1 MNLIKLI
8 VLPVI
13 FLPILLSGLLILALE
28 DEPKLKKQADMTPA
42 RIARVKQLIQMNDPR
57 RLRSG
62 AVVMA
67 RLRQEELDL
76 AVNYFANQYAQAV
89 AGLVIEKGRAIV
101 EATVTLP
108 ANPFGRFINVKLE
121 IKQTQK
127 LPLIERLQLG
137 NLPIPAVLAN
147 NVVNYLLANSQT
159 LFDWQEFNKTVRHI
173 RFEPRQLVITY
184 QWRTDLPARLSG
196 ILLSP
201 QELSQIEFYQR
212 RLAELTQKSRPP
224 INLTDLMQ
232 PLFSEAKER
241 SQNGEAVKENRAVIL
256 VLAFYANQKNLS
268 KLISQS
274 KTWSRPNWRSVKLQ
288 NREDLTKHY
297 LVSALLAAYAGT
309 PLADAVG
316 LYKEI
321 EDSKGGSGFSFI
333 DIAADRAGTLMGEL
347 AVAGEQQAR
356 QVQSLLATGAES
368 DIMPKT
374 SDLPEFISEAEFMRR
389 YGGTQGK
396 AYQQMMNEIERRILA
411 LPVNRS

>member
-13 FLPILLSGLLILALE
+13 LVPIILSSLLILALE
-28 DEPKLKKQADMTPA
+28 DEPKLKNQADMTPA
-42 RIARVKQLIQMNDPR
+42 RIARAKQLIQMNDPR

-108 ANPFGRFINVKLE
+108 ANPLGRFINVRLE
-121 IKQTQK
+121 IKQTPK
-127 LPLIERLQLG
+127 LPLIESLKLG
-137 NLPIPAVLAN
+137 KLPVPAFLAN
-147 NVVNYLLANSQT
+147 SLVNYGLTNSQT
-159 LFDWQEFNKTVRHI
+159 LFDWHEFNKTVRNI

-212 RLAELTQKSRPP
+212 RLAGLTQNSRTP
-224 INLTDLMQ
+224 INLTALIQ
-232 PLFSEAKER
+232 PMFSAAKER
-241 SQNGEAVKENRAVIL
+241 SQNGEAIKENRATIL
-256 VLAFYANQKNLS
+256 VLAFYVNQKNLS

-274 KTWSRPNWRSVKLQ
+274 KTWSRPNWRTVKLK
-288 NREDLTKHY
+288 NRDDLTKHY

-347 AVAGEQQAR
+347 AVADEQQAR
-356 QVQSLLATGAES
+356 QIQSLLATVTES

-374 SDLPEFISEAEFMRR
+374 ADLPEFIPEAEFMRR

-396 AYQQMMNEIERRILA
+396 AYLEMMAEIERRILA
-411 LPVNRS
+411 LPVNRR

>member
-13 FLPILLSGLLILALE
+13 LLPIILSGLLILALE
-28 DEPKLKKQADMTPA
+28 DEPKLKKQADLSPA
-42 RIARVKQLIQMNDPR
+42 RIARAKQLIQMNDPR

-62 AVVMA
+62 AVVRA

-108 ANPFGRFINVKLE
+108 TNPLGRFINVRLE
-121 IKQTQK
+121 IKQTEK
-127 LPLIERLQLG
+127 LPMIESLSLG
-137 NLPIPAVLAN
+137 NLPIPAFLAN
-147 NVVNYLLANSQT
+147 SWVNYVLTNSQT
-159 LFDWQEFNKTVRHI
+159 LFDWHEFNKTVRNI
-173 RFEPRQLVITY
+173 RFEHRQLVITY

-196 ILLSP
+196 VMLPP

-212 RLAELTQKSRPP
+212 RLAELTQTSRTP
-224 INLTDLMQ
+224 IKLTDLMQ
-232 PLFSEAKER
+232 PLFSAAKER
-241 SQNGEAVKENRAVIL
+241 SQNGEAIKENRAVIL

-274 KTWSRPNWRSVKLQ
+274 QTWSRPNWRTVKLQ
-288 NREDLTKHY
+288 NRDDLTKHY

-321 EDSKGGSGFSFI
+321 EDSKGGSGFSFN

-347 AVAGEQQAR
+347 AVTDEQQAR
-356 QVQSLLATGAES
+356 QVQSLLAAVTES

-374 SDLPEFISEAEFMRR
+374 SDLPEFIPEAELMRR

-396 AYQQMMNEIERRILA
+396 AYLQMMDEIERRILA
-411 LPVNRS
+411 LPINRR

>member
-8 VLPVI
+8 VLPVL

-137 NLPIPAVLAN
+137 DLPIPAVLAN

-159 LFDWQEFNKTVRHI
+159 LFDWQEFNKTVRNI

-374 SDLPEFISEAEFMRR
+374 SDLPEFIPEAEFMRR
-389 YGGTQGK
+389 FGGT
-396 AYQQMMNEIERRILA
+396 
-411 LPVNRS
+411 

>member
-13 FLPILLSGLLILALE
+13 LLPILLSGLLILALE
-28 DEPKLKKQADMTPA
+28 DEPKLKKQADLTPA
-42 RIARVKQLIQMNDPR
+42 RITRAKQLIQMNDPR

-62 AVVMA
+62 AVVRA

-101 EATVTLP
+101 GATVTLP
-108 ANPFGRFINVKLE
+108 ANPLGRFINVRLE
-121 IKQTQK
+121 IKQTEK
-127 LPLIERLQLG
+127 LPLIESLRLG

-147 NVVNYLLANSQT
+147 SLVNYVLANSQI
-159 LFDWQEFNKTVRHI
+159 LFDWHEFNKTVRNI

-196 ILLSP
+196 IMLSP
-201 QELSQIEFYQR
+201 QELNQIEFYQR
-212 RLAELTQKSRPP
+212 RLAELTQTSRTP
-224 INLTDLMQ
+224 IKLTDLMQ
-232 PLFSEAKER
+232 PLFSAAKER
-241 SQNGEAVKENRAVIL
+241 SQNGEAIKENRAVIL

-274 KTWSRPNWRSVKLQ
+274 QTWSRPNWRAVKLQ
-288 NREDLTKHY
+288 NRDDLTKHY

-321 EDSKGGSGFSFI
+321 EDSKGGSGFSFN

-347 AVAGEQQAR
+347 AVASEPQAR
-356 QVQSLLATGAES
+356 KVQSLLAAVTES

-374 SDLPEFISEAEFMRR
+374 SDLPEFIPEAELMRH

-396 AYQQMMNEIERRILA
+396 AYLQMMDEIERRILA
-411 LPVNRS
+411 LPINRR

>member
-8 VLPVI
+8 VLPVL

-62 AVVMA
+62 AVVMV

-137 NLPIPAVLAN
+137 DLPIPAVLAN

-159 LFDWQEFNKTVRHI
+159 LFDWQEFNKTVRNI

>member
-8 VLPVI
+8 VLPVL

-374 SDLPEFISEAEFMRR
+374 SDLPEFIPEAEFMRR
-389 YGGTQGK
+389 FGGTQGK
-396 AYQQMMNEIERRILA
+396 AYQQMMDEIERRILA

>member
-13 FLPILLSGLLILALE
+13 LLPIILSGLLILALE
-28 DEPKLKKQADMTPA
+28 DEPKLKKQADLSPA
-42 RIARVKQLIQMNDPR
+42 RIARAKQLIQMNDPR

-62 AVVMA
+62 SVVRA

-108 ANPFGRFINVKLE
+108 ANPLGRFINVRLE
-121 IKQTQK
+121 IKQTEK
-127 LPLIERLQLG
+127 LPLIESLRLG
-137 NLPIPAVLAN
+137 NLPIPSVLAN
-147 NVVNYLLANSQT
+147 SLVNYALMNSQT
-159 LFDWQEFNKTVRHI
+159 LFDWHEFNKTVRNI

-196 ILLSP
+196 IMLSP

-212 RLAELTQKSRPP
+212 RLAELTQASRNP
-224 INLTDLMQ
+224 IKLTDLLQ

-241 SQNGEAVKENRAVIL
+241 SQNGESIKENRAVIL

-274 KTWSRPNWRSVKLQ
+274 QNWSRPNWRTVKLQ
-288 NREDLTKHY
+288 NRDDLTKHY

-321 EDSKGGSGFSFI
+321 EDSKGGSGFSFN

-347 AVAGEQQAR
+347 AVASEPQAR
-356 QVQSLLATGAES
+356 KVQSLLAAATES

-374 SDLPEFISEAEFMRR
+374 SDLPEFIPEAELMRR

-396 AYQQMMNEIERRILA
+396 AYLQMMDEIERRILA
-411 LPVNRS
+411 LPVNRR

>member
-8 VLPVI
+8 VLPVL

-137 NLPIPAVLAN
+137 DLPIPAVLAN

-159 LFDWQEFNKTVRHI
+159 LFDWQEFNKTVRNI

>member
-1 MNLIKLI
+1 
-8 VLPVI
+8 
-13 FLPILLSGLLILALE
+13 
-28 DEPKLKKQADMTPA
+28 
-42 RIARVKQLIQMNDPR
+42 
-57 RLRSG
+57 
-62 AVVMA
+62 
-67 RLRQEELDL
+67 
-76 AVNYFANQYAQAV
+76 
-89 AGLVIEKGRAIV
+89 
-101 EATVTLP
+101 
-108 ANPFGRFINVKLE
+108 
-121 IKQTQK
+121 
-127 LPLIERLQLG
+127 
-137 NLPIPAVLAN
+137 
-147 NVVNYLLANSQT
+147 
-159 LFDWQEFNKTVRHI
+159 
-173 RFEPRQLVITY
+173 
-184 QWRTDLPARLSG
+184 
-196 ILLSP
+196 
-201 QELSQIEFYQR
+201 
-212 RLAELTQKSRPP
+212 
-224 INLTDLMQ
+224 MQ

>member
-8 VLPVI
+8 VLPVL

-137 NLPIPAVLAN
+137 DLPIPAVLAN

-159 LFDWQEFNKTVRHI
+159 LFDWQEFNKTVRNI

-374 SDLPEFISEAEFMRR
+374 SDLPEFIPEAEFMRR
-389 YGGTQGK
+389 FGGTQGK
-396 AYQQMMNEIERRILA
+396 AYQQMMDEIERRILA